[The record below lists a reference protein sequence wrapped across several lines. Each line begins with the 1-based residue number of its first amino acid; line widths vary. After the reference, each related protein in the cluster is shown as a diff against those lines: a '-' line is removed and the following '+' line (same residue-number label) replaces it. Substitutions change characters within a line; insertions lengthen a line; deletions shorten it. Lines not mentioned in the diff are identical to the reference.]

1 MNEEKIV
8 LNNMKGKRAARICV
22 LEPYYGGSHRAFL
35 QGLFQHVAMD
45 FTLVSLP
52 ARKWKMRMQLA
63 APWMARQV
71 KDMYARGVRFDGLLV
86 STFLDLSVLQALLGR
101 EGIHLPAALY
111 FHENQFVYPGQ
122 VEDPQRF
129 QFTAINFT
137 SALAADTL
145 AFNSS
150 YNRDTFIEGVRFFLK
165 KATDIRVVDLADQIL
180 AKSRVLAPGID
191 FRPMDRA
198 EEPKHRAD
206 LPVVVWNHRW
216 EHDKDPEFFFHA
228 LKRVAAGGVDFRIL
242 VLGECFRNRPAIF
255 SRVEKMFQH
264 QLLHFG
270 YAPDRETY
278 AALLGR
284 GDIVVSTARHEF
296 FGIAVLEAVRAG
308 CWPLV
313 PDRLAYVENFPD
325 RYRYRDASF
334 VTRLRELIRT
344 RPAMSRKERLDLTE
358 RFSWARLGPRFH
370 DWLLNML
377 SKPA

>member
-8 LNNMKGKRAARICV
+8 LNRINGKQRARICV

-35 QGLFQHVAMD
+35 QGLFQHVDMD

-71 KDMYARGVRFDGLLV
+71 KDMYAKGARFDGLLV

-101 EGIHLPAALY
+101 EGIRLPAALY
-111 FHENQFVYPGQ
+111 FHENQFAYPGQ
-122 VEDPQRF
+122 VDDPQRF

-145 AFNSS
+145 AFNSC
-150 YNRDTFIEGVRFFLK
+150 YNRDTFLEGVRFFLK
-165 KATDIRVVDLADQIL
+165 KATDMKVVDLADQIL
-180 AKSRVLAPGID
+180 AKSRVLPPGID

-198 EEPKHRAD
+198 AKQKHRAD
-206 LPVVVWNHRW
+206 LPVIVWNHRW

-228 LKRVAAGGVDFRIL
+228 LERLAAGGVDFRLL
-242 VLGECFRNRPAIF
+242 VLGEHFRNRPAIF
-255 SRVEKMFQH
+255 SRVEEMFQR

-270 YAPDRETY
+270 YAPDREAY
-278 AALLGR
+278 AAFLGR

-334 VTRLRELIRT
+334 VARLRELLRT
-344 RPAMSRKERLDLTE
+344 RPAMEREERLELTE
-358 RFSWARLGPRFH
+358 RFSWVRLGPRYH
-370 DWLLNML
+370 AWLLDML
-377 SKPA
+377 SIPL